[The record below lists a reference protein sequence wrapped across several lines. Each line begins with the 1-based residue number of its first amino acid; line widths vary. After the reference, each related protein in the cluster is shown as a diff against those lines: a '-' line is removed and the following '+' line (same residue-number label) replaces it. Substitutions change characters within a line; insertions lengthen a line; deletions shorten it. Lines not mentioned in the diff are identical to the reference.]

1 MHDHYYSERPQAAH
15 RRHELRLQL
24 RGVDLIL
31 SSDSGVFS
39 RRAVDTGTLLL
50 LSHIPPPSGGAV
62 LDIGCGYGPI
72 GLFYAARCPSCAVH
86 MSDVNERAVALSREN
101 AERNGITNVA
111 VHNGAFP
118 PDPDLH
124 FDLTV
129 TNPPIRAGRRIML
142 ELFEGA
148 QERLRRGGSFAF
160 VARTQQGAKRLA
172 ADVERIFGNVT
183 DVARASGY
191 RVYAARKE
199 N

>member
-1 MHDHYYSERPQAAH
+1 MHDHYYSKQPKAAH
-15 RRHELRLQL
+15 RRHELRLEL
-24 RGVDLIL
+24 HGVSLAL

-39 RRAVDTGTLLL
+39 RHAIDTGTLLL
-50 LSHIPPPSGGAV
+50 LSHIPSPSGGHV

-72 GLFYAARCPSCAVH
+72 GLFYAARCPSCTVH

-101 AERNGITNVA
+101 AARNSVTNVV
-111 VHNGAFP
+111 VHSGAFP
-118 PDPDLH
+118 ADRDLF
-124 FDLTV
+124 FDLIT
-129 TNPPIRAGRRIML
+129 TNPPIRAGRPILL

-148 QERLRRGGSFAF
+148 RQRLRQGGLFAF

-172 ADVERIFGNVT
+172 TDAERIFGNVE

-191 RVYAARKE
+191 RVYAARRH